1 MNPLNI
7 FNFVSLG
14 ISNFYKLN
22 NCPGS
27 GNSFTRLT
35 DVELITYTLH
45 YWNLRRP
52 GNGET
57 TTDRKVVVP
66 IFNHK
71 WIDVGVDSGIGWPH
85 EKFFTG
91 FTRDLNPN
99 APFKVRIERRKG
111 QPETEAP
118 MVRTHLPLEYVLN
131 NGVKMEEANYVNVIC
146 YHKDAL
152 LENGGERSCDTDW
165 EIITIICSPI
175 ENEPMA
181 PSTMARNQLELP
193 GGTKSEYSGLEYAHA
208 INYWSG
214 RVRVIDENSH

>member
-1 MNPLNI
+1 MNK
-7 FNFVSLG
+7 LG

-27 GNSFTRLT
+27 GNSFTRLS
-35 DVELITYTLH
+35 DEELVSLVLH
-45 YWNLRRP
+45 NWNRRQP
-52 GNGET
+52 GRGET
-57 TTDRKVVVP
+57 TIERKVVVP

-71 WIDVGVDSGIGWPH
+71 WVDIFGGWPH
-85 EKFFTG
+85 EKYFTG
-91 FTRDLNPN
+91 FTRELRAD

-118 MVRTHLPLEYVLN
+118 MIRTHLPLEYVVN
-131 NGVKMEEANYVNVIC
+131 HMIKMEEANYVNVIC
-146 YHKDAL
+146 YSAEAL
-152 LENGGERSCDTDW
+152 LENNGTRTTNCDW
-165 EIITIICSPI
+165 EIVSIICSPI

-193 GGTKSEYSGLEYAHA
+193 GGTKSEYTSLEYAQA
-208 INYWSG
+208 IHYWSG